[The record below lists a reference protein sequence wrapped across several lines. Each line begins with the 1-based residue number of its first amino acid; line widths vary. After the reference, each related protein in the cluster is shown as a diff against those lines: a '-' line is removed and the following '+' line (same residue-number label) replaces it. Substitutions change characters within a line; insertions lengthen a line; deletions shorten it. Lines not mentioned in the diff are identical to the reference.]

1 MQIFLGAFIVVL
13 AVLALL
19 ALWTIAVELEE
30 ISTILR
36 KCESERPSSPPRRI
50 RILPWESDGSN
61 FNIAKRH
68 TDDGMG

>member
-13 AVLALL
+13 AVLAVL
-19 ALWTIAVELEE
+19 ALWAIAVELEE

-50 RILPWESDGSN
+50 RIRPWESDGSN

>member
-13 AVLALL
+13 AVLAVL
-19 ALWTIAVELEE
+19 ALWAIAVELEE

-50 RILPWESDGSN
+50 RLPWESDGSN

>member
-13 AVLALL
+13 AVLT
-19 ALWTIAVELEE
+19 LWTIAVELEE
-30 ISTILR
+30 IITILR
-36 KCESERPSSPPRRI
+36 KCESERPS
-50 RILPWESDGSN
+50 ESDGSN

>member
-30 ISTILR
+30 IITILR
-36 KCESERPSSPPRRI
+36 KCESERPSSPPRGI
-50 RILPWESDGSN
+50 RILAWESDGSN

>member
-13 AVLALL
+13 AVVAVLV
-19 ALWTIAVELEE
+19 LWAIAVALEE

-36 KCESERPSSPPRRI
+36 KCESERPSSPPRCI

>member
-13 AVLALL
+13 AVLAVLT
-19 ALWTIAVELEE
+19 LWTIAVVLEE
-30 ISTILR
+30 IITILR
-36 KCESERPSSPPRRI
+36 KCESERPS
-50 RILPWESDGSN
+50 ESDGSN

>member
-13 AVLALL
+13 AVLAVL
-19 ALWTIAVELEE
+19 ALWAIAVELEE

-61 FNIAKRH
+61 INIAKRH

>member
-1 MQIFLGAFIVVL
+1 MQIFLGALIVLL
-13 AVLALL
+13 AVLPLL

-30 ISTILR
+30 IITILR